1 MAHLIEINHKAL
13 KMKNIYLKSIMLK
26 TGLVLVLL
34 ALFTTSCQ
42 KNLLDKQP
50 LSSIS
55 DATFW
60 KTAAD
65 ATLALN
71 GVYDT
76 GAGFTGYN
84 FWCGTSLVNLDLMA
98 GDGSEKES
106 IPDNFTNG
114 TLNSSYSYVGAY
126 YSQAYA
132 QIAKCNNFLD
142 HIGAITMDATAKN
155 IMIGEVRTIRAYDY
169 FNLALYFGDV
179 PLVQHLLTVDQANS
193 VTRTAKADVWAFCES
208 ELKAASAVLP
218 ASVPDAQNGHMT
230 AAAALAI
237 LGRLQMAEKKW
248 TDAAVSYKAIMDF
261 NYYIIDPRYRELF
274 LNAGE
279 LSHENI
285 MAMQYI
291 KDTYNHSLFQYLTPE
306 TWSGWHQYSPFNE
319 LVKDFECTD
328 GKTIDQSP
336 LYDKNN
342 PYNNRDPRLDLTVM
356 ISDRTVFRGKTYS
369 AKPGTNLPDRLD
381 EYPGIWSGYAIYKF
395 LEEDPTLGS
404 VSNDG
409 NNFTIIRYAEVLL
422 SYLESELEAG
432 VPINQ
437 TLLDATINKVR
448 GRAAINMP
456 PVTTTDP
463 TALRTIIRRE
473 RHIEFAFEGLRY
485 YDCLRWGIIG
495 TENNKQFTGMKLT
508 NTPATY
514 TAFPVDADGYYIY
527 KKRSFV
533 IGKNE
538 LWPIPQS
545 ERDLNKNLTQNP
557 GY

>member
-1 MAHLIEINHKAL
+1 MRK
-13 KMKNIYLKSIMLK
+13 KNSNIILK
-26 TGLVLVLL
+26 TASVLGLLL
-34 ALFTTSCQ
+34 AVNTGCQ

-60 KTAAD
+60 KTAND

-76 GAGFTGYN
+76 GSGFTGYN
-84 FWCGTSLVNLDLMA
+84 FWCGTSMVNLDLMA

-106 IPDNFTNG
+106 IPDHFTDG

-126 YSQAYA
+126 YSQTYT
-132 QIAKCNNFLD
+132 QIGRCNNFLD
-142 HIGAITMDATAKN
+142 HIGQVTMDATQKSV
-155 IMIGEVRTIRAYDY
+155 MIGEVRTIRAYDY

-179 PLVQHLLTVDQANS
+179 PLIQHLLTTDQANS
-193 VTRTAKADVWAFCES
+193 VTRTPKADVWAFCES
-208 ELKAASAVLP
+208 ELKAAAAVLP
-218 ASVPDAQNGHMT
+218 NSVPDAQQGHMT
-230 AAAALAI
+230 AASALAI

-248 TDAAVSYKAIMDF
+248 SDAAASYKAIMDM

-279 LSHENI
+279 LSHEII
-285 MAMQYI
+285 MSMQYI
-291 KDTYNHSLFQYLTPE
+291 KDTYKQSLLQYLTPE

-319 LVKDFECTD
+319 LVKDFECID

-342 PYNNRDPRLDLTVM
+342 PYNNRDPRLDFTVM
-356 ISDRTVFRGKTYS
+356 ISGRTVLRGTTYS
-369 AKPGTNLPDRLD
+369 ATPGTTKPDRLD

-395 LEEDPTLGS
+395 IEEDPTVAN

-409 NNFTIIRYAEVLL
+409 NNFPLIRYAEVLL
-422 SYLESELEAG
+422 GYLESELESGAS
-432 VPINQ
+432 INQ
-437 TLLDATINKVR
+437 GLLDATINKVR
-448 GRAAINMP
+448 GRAAVHMP

-463 TALRTIIRRE
+463 AALRTIIRRE
-473 RHIEFAFEGLRY
+473 RHIEFAFEGIRY

-495 TENNKQFTGMKLT
+495 SENNRQFTGMKLT
-508 NTPATY
+508 NDPSHY

-533 IGKNE
+533 TGKNE

>member
-1 MAHLIEINHKAL
+1 
-13 KMKNIYLKSIMLK
+13 MKKRYFNGITLK
-26 TGLVLVLL
+26 TGIILSLLVAVNMG
-34 ALFTTSCQ
+34 CQ

-60 KTAAD
+60 KTAND

-76 GAGFTGYN
+76 GSGYTQYN
-84 FWCGTSLVNLDLMA
+84 FWCGTSMVNLDLMA

-106 IPDNFTNG
+106 LPDHVTDG
-114 TLNSSYSYVGAY
+114 TLNPSYSVTSSYYTQTY
-126 YSQAYA
+126 T
-132 QIAKCNNFLD
+132 QIGRCNNFLD
-142 HIGAITMDATAKN
+142 HIGQVTMDATQKN
-155 IMIGEVRTIRAYDY
+155 VMIGEVRTLRAYDY
-169 FNLALYFGDV
+169 FNLALFFGDV
-179 PLVQHLLTVDQANS
+179 PLIQHLLTTDQANS
-193 VTRTAKADVWAFCES
+193 VTRTPKADVWAFCES
-208 ELKAASAVLP
+208 ELKAAATVLP
-218 ASVPDAQNGHMT
+218 NSVPDAQQGHMT
-230 AAAALAI
+230 AASALAI

-248 TDAAVSYKAIMDF
+248 TEAAASYKAIMDM

-274 LNAGE
+274 QNAGE
-279 LSHENI
+279 LSHEII
-285 MAMQYI
+285 MSMQYV

-319 LVKDFECTD
+319 LAKDFECTD
-328 GKTIDQSP
+328 GKTIDVSP

-342 PYNNRDPRLDLTVM
+342 PYNNRDPRLDFTLM

-369 AKPGTNLPDRLD
+369 AKPGTTLQDRLD

-395 LEEDPTLGS
+395 LEDDPTLGS

-422 SYLESELEAG
+422 SYLESQIEAG
-432 VPINQ
+432 VPITQ

-448 GRAAINMP
+448 GRTAVHMPAI
-456 PVTTTDP
+456 TTTDP
-463 TALRTIIRRE
+463 ATLRTIIRRE

-495 TENNKQFTGMKLT
+495 TENNRQFTGMKLT
-508 NTPATY
+508 NTPSTY
-514 TAFPVDADGYYIY
+514 TAFPVDADGYFIF
-527 KKRSFV
+527 KQRSF
-533 IGKNE
+533 ITGKNE

>member
-1 MAHLIEINHKAL
+1 MNTR
-13 KMKNIYLKSIMLK
+13 YLNQKIIK
-26 TGLVLVLL
+26 TGIALVVLL
-34 ALFTTSCQ
+34 ATTSGCQ

-60 KTAAD
+60 KTAND

-76 GAGFTGYN
+76 GSGFTGYN
-84 FWCGTSLVNLDLMA
+84 FWCGTSMVNLDLMA
-98 GDGSEKES
+98 GDGSEKEG
-106 IPDNFTNG
+106 IPDGITDG
-114 TLNSSYSYVGAY
+114 TLSSTNDFTKAY
-126 YSQAYA
+126 YTQTYT
-132 QIAKCNNFLD
+132 QIARCNNFLD
-142 HIGAITMDATAKN
+142 HIGQISMDAAAKN
-155 IMIGEVRTIRAYDY
+155 VMIGEVRTIRAYDY
-169 FNLALYFGDV
+169 FNLALFFGDV
-179 PLVQHLLTVDQANS
+179 PLIQHLLTVDQANS
-193 VTRTAKADVWAFCES
+193 VTRNPKADVWAFCET
-208 ELKAASAVLP
+208 ELKAAAAVLP
-218 ASVPDAQNGHMT
+218 NSVPDAQQGHMT

-248 TDAAVSYKAIMDF
+248 TEAAASYKTIMDM
-261 NYYIIDPRYRELF
+261 NYYIIDPRFRELNQ
-274 LNAGE
+274 NAGE
-279 LSHENI
+279 LSHEII
-285 MAMQYI
+285 MSMQYI
-291 KDTYNHSLFQYLTPE
+291 QNTYNHSLFQYLTPE

-342 PYNNRDPRLDLTVM
+342 PYNNRDPRLDFTIM
-356 ISDRTVFRGKTYS
+356 ISGRTVFRGVTYS
-369 AKPGTNLPDRLD
+369 ATPGTNKPDRLD
-381 EYPGIWSGYAIYKF
+381 EYPGKWSGYSIFKF

-422 SYLESELEAG
+422 GYLESKLESGAS
-432 VPINQ
+432 IDQ

-448 GRAAINMP
+448 GRAAVHMP
-456 PVTTTDP
+456 AITTTDP
-463 TALRTIIRRE
+463 AALRTIIRRE
-473 RHIEFAFEGLRY
+473 RHVEFAFEGLRY

-508 NTPATY
+508 NTPSSY
-514 TAFPVDADGYYIY
+514 TAFPVDADGYYIF
-527 KKRSFV
+527 KKRNFV
-533 IGKNE
+533 VGKNE